1 MENYFSH
8 SHSTL
13 HPHPLEHHSPP
24 RFLHCLS
31 SPMDETGSNKI
42 ENVGTLSRTF
52 YLSIVET
59 IEDNLE
65 DGDDNHADCRC
76 DDEGVGGGERC
87 LLLLLGPDGAGQQL
101 VSSFD
106 IVVFKKV
113 TEMYVFLIIMKV
125 FYP

>member
-1 MENYFSH
+1 MFY
-8 SHSTL
+8 
-13 HPHPLEHHSPP
+13 
-24 RFLHCLS
+24 
-31 SPMDETGSNKI
+31 
-42 ENVGTLSRTF
+42 F

-76 DDEGVGGGERC
+76 DDQGVGGGERC

-113 TEMYVFLIIMKV
+113 TEMYS
-125 FYP
+125 